1 MTILKKQFSL
11 GHTHTHNFYT
21 WSRLNMLN
29 EKKKLEGNLM
39 LRGKNVAM

>member
-29 EKKKLEGNLM
+29 EKKVEDNLM
-39 LRGKNVAM
+39 LWGKNVAM